1 MDIKSRAQKAKEEK
15 LFEEERMMAAHG
27 MQQINLNPFR
37 NDGRNVNESG
47 MISDNDVMLNGR
59 RLKDVEEIIWP
70 IK

>member
-1 MDIKSRAQKAKEEK
+1 
-15 LFEEERMMAAHG
+15 MMAAHG
-27 MQQINLNPFR
+27 MQEINLNPVR

-70 IK
+70 IKCLVVIMTCIFY